1 MDPISLTVIA
11 VFGVGGVLALAVV
24 PWLCIGTGLKNP
36 NQDYI

>member
-1 MDPISLTVIA
+1 MDPISLIAIA